1 MSDGDRIPPAAAPLR
16 VRYRSRMKR
25 LGACLAVSLLAA
37 AAAGLGRPE
46 ERFAPKGRFRNSVH
60 RYFPD
65 LDARLNAVRY
75 GRWHALEIA
84 WGSGINP
91 ALDRQFSSYLLA
103 LLADPPRFS
112 PEADRVAPRFAREAA
127 PLFRALRWGQTF
139 EQQVI
144 DVLASPDADPKISE
158 TRLARILDLYRREP
172 WALTEPPDAR
182 STEAVFSAAPV
193 SARILA
199 SGTRLFAS
207 AAEDLAAA
215 DFGQQRWRVRDTV
228 AEFDRSYAAERPPP
242 DSTYRAAART
252 ITEKYP
258 RVAAHLDRIA
268 RFRAEIF
275 LALVEG
281 GETEEARERRH
292 VRVDEV
298 ARRYG
303 VPTEGIRGR

>member
-1 MSDGDRIPPAAAPLR
+1 
-16 VRYRSRMKR
+16 MKR
-25 LGACLAVSLLAA
+25 LAACLAVSLLAV
-37 AAAGLGRPE
+37 AAAGFGRPE
-46 ERFAPKGRFRNSVH
+46 ERFRPKGRFNNSVH
-60 RYFPD
+60 RNFPD

-75 GRWHALEIA
+75 GRWRVLEIA
-84 WGSGINP
+84 WGSGINRT
-91 ALDRQFSSYLLA
+91 LDRQFSSYLLG

-112 PEADRVAPRFAREAA
+112 PEADRVAPTFAREAV
-127 PLFRALRWGQTF
+127 PLFRSLRWGQTF

-144 DVLASPDADPKISE
+144 DVLASPDADSKSSE
-158 TRLARILDLYRREP
+158 RRLSRVLDLYRREP
-172 WALTEPPDAR
+172 WALTEPPDVR
-182 STEAVFSAAPV
+182 SNEAVFAAAPA

-252 ITEKYP
+252 MTEKYP
-258 RVAAHLDRIA
+258 RVAEHLDRIA

-275 LALVEG
+275 VALVEG
-281 GETEEARERRH
+281 GQTEEARRQRH
-292 VRVDEV
+292 DRVAEV

-303 VPTEGIRGR
+303 VPTEGIRGH